1 MPRIR
6 SLKPD
11 FFTDE
16 DLAEHPFWVRI
27 LFEGL
32 WCQADRE
39 GRLEDRPKKLKA
51 VIFPYDS
58 LEIEAGLQLLTQK
71 KRHSPRHEPFIIRYE
86 AEGNRYIQVINFEKH
101 QSPQT
106 TEQPSKIP
114 SCENAKMVEE
124 QFKNGLGEV
133 PKLSQPNTKTLNPK
147 PLNLKPKKTSDL
159 DDERL
164 AQLLIELMLKNNPE
178 SSIIKHLTPP
188 RRFEWVEAARLMRER
203 DGKTTEEIGAV
214 IRFSQEDDFWKT
226 NILSMPKLRDK
237 WDQLWLKARNR
248 GGSGYQ
254 VSQIGKS
261 ETKPDAAYWAEY
273 FKKKDEL
280 KAAGF
285 SEEDLAEKLAQWTRE
300 RRKK

>member
-1 MPRIR
+1 M
-6 SLKPD
+6 KPD

-16 DLAEHPFWVRI
+16 DLAEHPFWVRV

-58 LEIEAGLQLLTQK
+58 LEIEEGLQFLTQK
-71 KRHSPRHEPFIIRYE
+71 KKHSPRHEPFIVRYE
-86 AEGNRYIQVINFEKH
+86 VEGNRYIQIINFEKH

-114 SCENAKMVEE
+114 ACANAGTVVE

-147 PLNLKPKKTSDL
+147 PLNLKPNKMSDPE
-159 DDERL
+159 DERL
-164 AQLLIELMLKNNPE
+164 VQLLIELMLKNNPE
-178 SSIIKHLTPP
+178 SSTIKRLTP
-188 RRFEWVEAARLMRER
+188 AARLGWLDACRLMREK
-203 DGKTTEEIGAV
+203 DNKAALEIEAV
-214 IRFSQEDDFWKT
+214 IRFSQEDTFWKT
-226 NILSMPKLRDK
+226 NILSMTKLRDQ
-237 WDQLWLKARNR
+237 WDQLWLKAKNR

-254 VSQIGKS
+254 VSQVGKS
-261 ETKPDAAYWAEY
+261 TTKPDPAYWAEY
-273 FKKKDEL
+273 FKKKDDL
-280 KAAGF
+280 KAKGF
-285 SEEDLAEKLAQWTRE
+285 SEEDLAEKLAQWTRSRNE
-300 RRKK
+300 K